1 MKDAWG
7 RTIEYVRLS
16 LTDACNFCC
25 PYCRPAE
32 ITPQSQTQ
40 LLSVDEW
47 MTISGAF
54 HRIGVKAVRL
64 TDGEPLLYPHIEELL
79 TRIKDTGWFE
89 DISMT
94 TNGSLLAS
102 RAQRLKKTWFEP
114 SEYQSRFS

>member
-47 MTISGAF
+47 MNILGAF
-54 HRIGVKAVRL
+54 HHIGVKAVDRKSTRL
-64 TDGEPLLYPHIEELL
+64 NSSHTA
-79 TRIKDTGWFE
+79 
-89 DISMT
+89 
-94 TNGSLLAS
+94 AS
-102 RAQRLKKTWFEP
+102 RMP
-114 SEYQSRFS
+114 SSA